1 MQVEHGVQERNQE
14 RMSFFFGE
22 YDLENAVAQEVGELV
37 NLLVLEQVLAVD
49 SHGLEHGQ
57 MLCTVHINIPGTG
70 ISYGLFN
77 GCGLQTTKGGEVHKE
92 WIVFSQSTI
101 NSRPQ
106 RALAICKPVERLI
119 FYVRVL
125 WQTVLY
131 VDHNGAC
138 LPTGALPAE
147 LPVCQDGKRGCC
159 VKQIVELPALNS
171 TESWVAVSSL
181 LETMTETMVRTP
193 TASISRCQRD

>member
-77 GCGLQTTKGGEVHKE
+77 GCSLQTTKSGEVHKE

-101 NSRPQ
+101 NSLPQ

-159 VKQIVELPALNS
+159 VKQIVELPALNLS
-171 TESWVAVSSL
+171 VSAGL
-181 LETMTETMVRTP
+181 
-193 TASISRCQRD
+193 TAIL

>member
-1 MQVEHGVQERNQE
+1 MDYVFAEHHQQP
-14 RMSFFFGE
+14 
-22 YDLENAVAQEVGELV
+22 A
-37 NLLVLEQVLAVD
+37 
-49 SHGLEHGQ
+49 
-57 MLCTVHINIPGTG
+57 
-70 ISYGLFN
+70 
-77 GCGLQTTKGGEVHKE
+77 
-92 WIVFSQSTI
+92 
-101 NSRPQ
+101 Q

-159 VKQIVELPALNS
+159 VKQIVKLPARI
-171 TESWVAVSSL
+171 EYAVSGIDCYSMNKYTINPC
-181 LETMTETMVRTP
+181 EK
-193 TASISRCQRD
+193 Q

>member
-1 MQVEHGVQERNQE
+1 M
-14 RMSFFFGE
+14 
-22 YDLENAVAQEVGELV
+22 
-37 NLLVLEQVLAVD
+37 
-49 SHGLEHGQ
+49 
-57 MLCTVHINIPGTG
+57 
-70 ISYGLFN
+70 
-77 GCGLQTTKGGEVHKE
+77 
-92 WIVFSQSTI
+92 FSQSTI
-101 NSRPQ
+101 NSLPQ

-159 VKQIVELPALNS
+159 VKQIVELPALNLS
-171 TESWVAVSSL
+171 VSAGFTL
-181 LETMTETMVRTP
+181 LLGVN
-193 TASISRCQRD
+193 I